1 MSAFLTL
8 TAVNIRSFVRNRT
21 ALFWTFA
28 FPVIFI
34 LLFGAIFSGG
44 GTPSY
49 KIGWVDQDGTAASTL
64 LREGFARV
72 PLLKLHNGSLSASLD
87 AMRKGSL
94 DGVVV
99 VPKGYGAAVAAARG
113 SSAAGAGAGNSGGSG
128 AGDSG
133 TPGALGAGNSGTPG
147 NSGTVP
153 LDVYTDPSQQTS
165 STTIRQVV
173 AQVVSSTNLAVLG
186 GTPTLTVV
194 DRSLQTQDLT
204 NAAFL
209 VPGILG
215 MALMQLGVF
224 GAVPLVAQREKLIL
238 KRLGATPLPRWK
250 LVGSNVVLRLLIG
263 IGQAVLIM
271 GIGVAVFG
279 VTVLGALWLM
289 AAIVVLGALTF
300 ISIGYVIASFARTEE
315 AADGI
320 VQVIQFPM
328 MFLSGV
334 FFPVEIM
341 PSLLRPVAAVLP
353 LTYLGDALRQV
364 MVGGSPYAPL
374 PLDLGI
380 LAAWF
385 VVCLA
390 ISARFF
396 RWE

>member
-1 MSAFLTL
+1 MSAFVTL
-8 TAVNIRSFVRNRT
+8 TAANIRSFVRDRT

-49 KIGWVDQDGTAASTL
+49 NVGWVDQDGTAASAL
-64 LREGFARV
+64 LRDGFAGV
-72 PLLKLHNGSLSASLD
+72 PLLKLKDGSLSASLD

-94 DGVVV
+94 NGVVV
-99 VPKGYGAAVAAARG
+99 VPKGYGAAIAAAHG
-113 SSAAGAGAGNSGGSG
+113 SSGAGAGATAA
-128 AGDSG
+128 AG
-133 TPGALGAGNSGTPG
+133 PIAAGP
-147 NSGTVP
+147 GTVP

-165 STTIRQVV
+165 SATIRQVV
-173 AQVVSSTNLAVLG
+173 AQVVSTTNLALLG
-186 GTPTLTVV
+186 GSPILATV
-194 DRSLQTQDLT
+194 DRSLQTQDLS

-238 KRLGATPLPRWK
+238 KRLGATPLPRWT

-263 IGQAVLIM
+263 IGQAVLIL

-289 AAIVVLGALTF
+289 VATVVLGALTF
-300 ISIGYVIASFARTEE
+300 ISIGYVVASFARTED
-315 AADGI
+315 AANGI

-334 FFPVEIM
+334 FFPIEIM

>member
-1 MSAFLTL
+1 MAAFLTL
-8 TAVNIRSFVRNRT
+8 TAANIRTFLRDRT

-44 GTPSY
+44 GAPSY
-49 KIGWVDQDGTAASTL
+49 KVGWVDQDGTQASSK
-64 LREGFARV
+64 LREAFSSV
-72 PLLKLHNGSLSASLD
+72 SLFQLQNASLD
-87 AMRKGSL
+87 ASLKAMRQGS
-94 DGVVV
+94 VSAVIV
-99 VPKGYGAAVAAARG
+99 VPKGYGAAIGAARATPGGSAPATAAA
-113 SSAAGAGAGNSGGSG
+113 SG
-128 AGDSG
+128 APG
-133 TPGALGAGNSGTPG
+133 TAGTAQSAGPSVG
-147 NSGTVP
+147 
-153 LDVYTDPSQQTS
+153 LELYTDPSQQTT

-173 AQVVSSTNLAVLG
+173 AQVVGGLNLAFTGRPALLG
-186 GTPTLTVV
+186 VTA
-194 DRSLQTQDLT
+194 RSLQTQDLS

-224 GAVPLVAQREKLIL
+224 AAVPLVAQREKLIL
-238 KRLGATPLPRWK
+238 KRLSATPLHRWT

-263 IGQAVLIM
+263 LVQAALIM
-271 GIGVAVFG
+271 GIGIAVFG

-300 ISIGYVIASFARTEE
+300 VSIGYVVASFARTED
-315 AADGI
+315 AANGV

-334 FFPVEIM
+334 FFPLEIM
-341 PSLLRPVAAVLP
+341 PSVLRPVAAILP

-364 MVGGSPYAPL
+364 MVGGSAYAPL

-380 LAAWF
+380 LAVWL
-385 VVCLA
+385 VVCLG

>member
-1 MSAFLTL
+1 MQALLRLTI
-8 TAVNIRSFVRNRT
+8 ANVRSFVRDRN

-44 GTPSY
+44 GSTTY
-49 KIGWVDQDGTAASTL
+49 RVGWVDQDGTAGSAQLRQAFAS
-64 LREGFARV
+64 V
-72 PLLKLHNGSLSASLD
+72 PLLRLQDDSLSAARA
-87 AMRKGSL
+87 AMQKG
-94 DGVVV
+94 DVQGIVV
-99 VPKGYGAAVAAARG
+99 VPRGYGAAVAGSAAPG
-113 SSAAGAGAGNSGGSG
+113 ATGPAAGATGPAAGATGPATG
-128 AGDSG
+128 ATG
-133 TPGALGAGNSGTPG
+133 PAVRLE
-147 NSGTVP
+147 
-153 LDVYTDPSQQTS
+153 LYTDPSQQTS

-173 AQVVSSTNLAVLG
+173 AQVVASLNVALTGRTAILG
-186 GTPTLTVV
+186 VT
-194 DRSLQTQDLT
+194 DRALQTQDLT
-204 NAAFL
+204 SAAFL

-215 MALMQLGVF
+215 MALMQLGLF

-238 KRLGATPLPRWK
+238 KRLGATPLPRWT

-271 GIGVAVFG
+271 GIGVVAFG
-279 VTVLGALWLM
+279 VTVLGSLWLM
-289 AAIVVLGALTF
+289 AGIVVLGALTF
-300 ISIGYVIASFARTEE
+300 ISIGYGIASFARTEE
-315 AADGI
+315 AANGI

-334 FFPVEIM
+334 FFPLEIM
-341 PSLLRPVAAVLP
+341 PSMLRPVAAVLP

-364 MVGGSPYAPL
+364 MVGGSAYAPL

-385 VVCLA
+385 VVCLG

>member
-8 TAVNIRSFVRNRT
+8 TAANIRSFVRDRT

-49 KIGWVDQDGTAASTL
+49 NVGWVDQDGSAASAL
-64 LREGFARV
+64 LRDGFARV
-72 PLLKLHNGSLSASLD
+72 PLLKLQDGSLSASLD

-94 DGVVV
+94 NGVVV

-113 SSAAGAGAGNSGGSG
+113 SSAAGAGAGAAATTGSST
-128 AGDSG
+128 AG
-133 TPGALGAGNSGTPG
+133 
-147 NSGTVP
+147 SGTVP

-165 STTIRQVV
+165 SATIRQVV
-173 AQVVSSTNLAVLG
+173 AQVVSTTNLALLG
-186 GTPTLTVV
+186 GRPILATV
-194 DRSLQTQDLT
+194 DRSLQTQDLS

-238 KRLGATPLPRWK
+238 KRLGATPLPRWT

-263 IGQAVLIM
+263 LGQAVLIL

-289 AAIVVLGALTF
+289 VALVVLGALTF
-300 ISIGYVIASFARTEE
+300 ISIGYVVASFARTEE
-315 AADGI
+315 SANGI

-334 FFPVEIM
+334 FFPLEIM

>member
-1 MSAFLTL
+1 MAAFLTL
-8 TAVNIRSFVRNRT
+8 TAANIRTFVRDRT
-21 ALFWTFA
+21 SLFWTFA

-49 KIGWVDQDGTAASTL
+49 KVGWVDQDGTQASSK
-64 LREGFARV
+64 LREAFSNV
-72 PLLKLHNGSLSASLD
+72 SLFKLQDASLD
-87 AMRKGSL
+87 TSLQAMRQGS
-94 DGVVV
+94 VSAVIV
-99 VPKGYGAAVAAARG
+99 VPKGYGAAIAAAAGGPAGG
-113 SSAAGAGAGNSGGSG
+113 SAPGTAAPSGAPGAAGAAAASPTAPSIG
-128 AGDSG
+128 
-133 TPGALGAGNSGTPG
+133 LQ
-147 NSGTVP
+147 
-153 LDVYTDPSQQTS
+153 LYTDPSQQTT
-165 STTIRQVV
+165 STTVRQVV
-173 AQVVSSTNLAVLG
+173 AQVVGGLNLALTGRPALLG
-186 GTPTLTVV
+186 VT
-194 DRSLQTQDLT
+194 DRSLQTQDLS

-224 GAVPLVAQREKLIL
+224 AAVPLVAQREKLIL
-238 KRLGATPLPRWK
+238 KRLSATPLHRWT

-263 IGQAVLIM
+263 LVQAALIM
-271 GIGVAVFG
+271 GIGIAVFG

-300 ISIGYVIASFARTEE
+300 VSIGYVVASFARTED
-315 AADGI
+315 AANGV

-334 FFPVEIM
+334 FFPLDLM
-341 PSLLRPVAAVLP
+341 PSVLRPVAAILP

-364 MVGGSPYAPL
+364 MVGGSAYAPL

-380 LAAWF
+380 LAAWL
-385 VVCLA
+385 VVCLG

>member
-1 MSAFLTL
+1 MQALLRLTI
-8 TAVNIRSFVRNRT
+8 ANVRSFVRDRN

-44 GTPSY
+44 GSTTY
-49 KIGWVDQDGTAASTL
+49 RVGWVDQDGTAGSAQLRQAFAS
-64 LREGFARV
+64 V
-72 PLLKLHNGSLSASLD
+72 PLLRLQDDSLSAARA
-87 AMRKGSL
+87 AMQKG
-94 DGVVV
+94 DVQGIVV
-99 VPKGYGAAVAAARG
+99 VPRGYGAAVAGSAAPG
-113 SSAAGAGAGNSGGSG
+113 ATGPAAGATGPAAGATGPATG
-128 AGDSG
+128 ATG
-133 TPGALGAGNSGTPG
+133 PAVRLE
-147 NSGTVP
+147 
-153 LDVYTDPSQQTS
+153 LYTDPSQQTS

-173 AQVVSSTNLAVLG
+173 AQVVASLNVALTGRTAILG
-186 GTPTLTVV
+186 VT
-194 DRSLQTQDLT
+194 DRALQTQDLT
-204 NAAFL
+204 SAAFL

-215 MALMQLGVF
+215 MALMQLGLF

-238 KRLGATPLPRWK
+238 KRLGATPLPRWT

-271 GIGVAVFG
+271 GIGVAAFG
-279 VTVLGALWLM
+279 VTVLGSLWLM
-289 AAIVVLGALTF
+289 AGIVVLGALTF
-300 ISIGYVIASFARTEE
+300 ISIGYGIASFARTEE
-315 AADGI
+315 AANGI

-334 FFPVEIM
+334 FFPLEIM
-341 PSLLRPVAAVLP
+341 PSMLRPVAAVLP

-364 MVGGSPYAPL
+364 MVGGSAYAPL

-385 VVCLA
+385 VVCLG

>member
-1 MSAFLTL
+1 MHALLTF
-8 TAVNIRSFVRNRT
+8 TVANIRSFTRDRA

-44 GTPSY
+44 SVTY
-49 KIGWVDQDGTAASTL
+49 HLGWVDEDRTAASAQLRSGFAQVSLLKLQDGTL
-64 LREGFARV
+64 G
-72 PLLKLHNGSLSASLD
+72 ASLAD
-87 AMRKGSL
+87 MRKGSL

-99 VPKGYGAAVAAARG
+99 VPPGYGAAVAAAHAPA
-113 SSAAGAGAGNSGGSG
+113 SVGGSP
-128 AGDSG
+128 AA
-133 TPGALGAGNSGTPG
+133 TLE
-147 NSGTVP
+147 
-153 LDVYTDPSQQTS
+153 VYTDPSQQAS

-173 AQVVSSTNLAVLG
+173 AEVVSSLNLALTGRQPVLG
-186 GTPTLTVV
+186 VI
-194 DRSLQTQDLT
+194 DRSLQSQNLSS
-204 NAAFL
+204 AAFL

-224 GAVPLVAQREKLIL
+224 GAIPLVAQREKLIL
-238 KRLGATPLPRWK
+238 KRLGATPLKRWT

-263 IGQAVLIM
+263 VVQAVLIM

-279 VTVLGALWLM
+279 VTVLGNLALM
-289 AAIVVLGALTF
+289 AGIVVLGALTF
-300 ISIGYVIASFARTEE
+300 ISIGYVVASFARTEE
-315 AADGI
+315 SANGI

-334 FFPVEIM
+334 FFPIDIM
-341 PSLLRPVAAVLP
+341 PSLLRPVATILP

-364 MVGGSPYAPL
+364 MVGGSAIAPL
-374 PLDLGI
+374 PLDLAI
-380 LAAWF
+380 LAGCFA
-385 VVCLA
+385 VCLG

>member
-1 MSAFLTL
+1 MQALLRLTI
-8 TAVNIRSFVRNRT
+8 ANGRSFVRDRN

-44 GTPSY
+44 GTTTY
-49 KIGWVDQDGTAASTL
+49 RVAWVDQDGTAASAH
-64 LREGFARV
+64 LRQAFAGV
-72 PLLKLHNGSLSASLD
+72 PLLRLQDDSLSAARA
-87 AMRKGSL
+87 AMQKG
-94 DGVVV
+94 DVRAVVV
-99 VPKGYGAAVAAARG
+99 VPAGYGAAVADAAATG
-113 SSAAGAGAGNSGGSG
+113 PAPNGPAATSPTGP
-128 AGDSG
+128 
-133 TPGALGAGNSGTPG
+133 PGPAVRLE
-147 NSGTVP
+147 
-153 LDVYTDPSQQTS
+153 LYTDPSQQAS

-173 AQVVSSTNLAVLG
+173 AQVVASLNVALTGRTAVLG
-186 GTPTLTVV
+186 VT
-194 DRSLQTQDLT
+194 DRALQTQDLT
-204 NAAFL
+204 SAAFL

-215 MALMQLGVF
+215 MALMQLGLF
-224 GAVPLVAQREKLIL
+224 SAVGLVSQREKLIL
-238 KRLGATPLPRWK
+238 KRLGATPLPRWT

-279 VTVLGALWLM
+279 VTVLGSFWLM
-289 AAIVVLGALTF
+289 AGIVVLGALAF
-300 ISIGYVIASFARTEE
+300 IAIGYVIASFARTEE

-334 FFPVEIM
+334 FFPLEIM
-341 PSLLRPVAAVLP
+341 PSVLRPVAAVLP

-364 MVGGSPYAPL
+364 MVGGSAYAPL

-385 VVCLA
+385 VVCLGV
-390 ISARFF
+390 SARFF

>member
-1 MSAFLTL
+1 MSAFVTL
-8 TAVNIRSFVRNRT
+8 TAANIRSFVRDRT

-49 KIGWVDQDGTAASTL
+49 NVGWVDQDGTAASAL
-64 LREGFARV
+64 LRDGFAGV
-72 PLLKLHNGSLSASLD
+72 PLLKLKDGSLSASLD

-94 DGVVV
+94 NGVVV
-99 VPKGYGAAVAAARG
+99 VPKGYGAAIAAAHG
-113 SSAAGAGAGNSGGSG
+113 SSGAGAGATAA
-128 AGDSG
+128 AG
-133 TPGALGAGNSGTPG
+133 PIAAGP
-147 NSGTVP
+147 GTVP

-165 STTIRQVV
+165 SATIRQVV
-173 AQVVSSTNLAVLG
+173 AQVVSTTNLALLG
-186 GTPTLTVV
+186 GSPILATV
-194 DRSLQTQDLT
+194 DRSLQTQDLS

-238 KRLGATPLPRWK
+238 KRLGATPLPRWT

-263 IGQAVLIM
+263 IGQAVLIL

-289 AAIVVLGALTF
+289 VAIVVLGALTF
-300 ISIGYVIASFARTEE
+300 ISIGYVVASFARTED
-315 AADGI
+315 AANGI

-334 FFPVEIM
+334 FFPIEIM

>member
-8 TAVNIRSFVRNRT
+8 TVANIRSFVRDRT

-49 KIGWVDQDGTAASTL
+49 TVGWVDQDGTAASAL
-64 LREGFARV
+64 LRDGFARV
-72 PLLKLHNGSLSASLD
+72 PLLKLQNGSLGGSLD

-94 DGVVV
+94 NGVVV

-113 SSAAGAGAGNSGGSG
+113 SSAAAAGASVAAGSG
-128 AGDSG
+128 TA
-133 TPGALGAGNSGTPG
+133 

-173 AQVVSSTNLAVLG
+173 AQVVSSTNLALLG
-186 GTPTLTVV
+186 GRPILATV

-238 KRLGATPLPRWK
+238 KRLGATPLPRWT

-263 IGQAVLIM
+263 IGQAVLIL

-300 ISIGYVIASFARTEE
+300 ISIGYVVASFARTEDG
-315 AADGI
+315 ANGI

-334 FFPVEIM
+334 FFPIDIM